1 MLLRM
6 KTPFSLLYAF
16 FLSVISL
23 HAQAPVPDASG
34 GNLDALSSKVA
45 SMKGEG
51 ASGQVKAVLTVALE
65 RAKASRE
72 AGCPKDADDLI
83 NDVEATL
90 AKNPELLT
98 APSSNTN
105 TISALRPPMKVDGNP
120 YIGKLIAGARE
131 DLSRLDKP
139 FPKNTETVNSF
150 TGLGGETGSR
160 SSGDEMQAWLWLYA
174 NPASPLKGDPRVLE
188 RYLRIANAYADAIDV
203 HGSLSLRGSPA
214 SAEAAKGTPF
224 VGAQGSKGN
233 ENAPLA
239 GQGIFDD
246 FAIAP
251 ASCALREF
259 GQLYP
264 GLLLPSQKA
273 LWDRAMKTGGA
284 VMWLK
289 AKDREGTYANIDLAL
304 AFEMLNFGLY
314 LDNKEYL
321 DKSRFLYEA
330 QEKIIWPD
338 GALAYLG
345 RQNESANYHNSD
357 TRDLARIYEVN
368 KDPKVLELLKKT
380 EWYGPVTCGKRGEF
394 WTVPSWKDTWND
406 TTSSWTGGEAVA
418 ALTGNPYLRGM
429 NDDLLKRSADFYKWP
444 SGWYAARLG
453 IPWWKDD
460 VKPLPL
466 PDNYTVIDRNISG
479 PRAWYGRFNYA
490 ATTRPIPENESG
502 LATIIGA
509 QVIEADGGMG
519 NVLMGVYPRIREGKD
534 PISKDGKF
542 NRQAYAWRTCG
553 LKSAVVMGR
562 SFSAVAGTY
571 QLQQY
576 RSSQPGNPVDWT
588 GRQLWLGLSDR
599 IIGLVEVSPN
609 KEGAKAI
616 DVEGVLRLGT
626 GGTVNGK
633 PTKIEQTGTN
643 SWKYGDLT
651 ATFLGHNGAKIE
663 TPEVPYRL
671 PKFPNT
677 EIRVLDEKGAS
688 GASAST
694 AYPVSFNQWFL
705 VEIRPSWVN
714 APAAGA
720 RLEVP
725 PGVLGMEAEVS
736 GKKYRVLFNPGVSDL
751 PCALTASA
759 NSSLHDSKGGVV
771 VPVPASLNLKPLELA
786 IQVTSPDKEDLQPGW
801 SNYQE
806 MLGKRSPI
814 H

>member
-1 MLLRM
+1 MKPIFPLFTVVVFLFSNFQAQTSPQTDSPSFLQESLRP
-6 KTPFSLLYAF
+6 KVEALANVGS
-16 FLSVISL
+16 
-23 HAQAPVPDASG
+23 SG
-34 GNLDALSSKVA
+34 VL
-45 SMKGEG
+45 
-51 ASGQVKAVLTVALE
+51 KAVLTVALE
-65 RAKASRE
+65 RAKACMD
-72 AGCPKDADDLI
+72 AGDAKDAQDLLDD
-83 NDVEATL
+83 VGAAL
-90 AKNPELLT
+90 AKEPESLV
-98 APSSNTN
+98 APSTN
-105 TISALRPPMKVDGNP
+105 TKSISVLRPPRVVNGNP
-120 YIGKLIAGARE
+120 YIAKLVAGAHE
-131 DLSRLDKP
+131 GLSRPDNP
-139 FPKNTETVNSF
+139 FPKNTATVNSF
-150 TGLGGETGSR
+150 NGLGGETGSR

-174 NPASPLKGDPRVLE
+174 NPASPLKGDPKVLE
-188 RYLRIANAYADAIDV
+188 RYLRVANAYADAIDV
-203 HGSLSLRGSPA
+203 HGSLSLAGS
-214 SAEAAKGTPF
+214 SSSIEAAKGTPL

-259 GQLYP
+259 AQLYP

-273 LWDRAMKTGGA
+273 LWDRAMKTGGE

-289 AKDREGTYANIDLAL
+289 AKDRQGTYANIDLAL

-321 DKSRFLYEA
+321 DKARFLYEA

-345 RQNESANYHNSD
+345 HQNESANYHNSD

-368 KDPKVLELLKKT
+368 QDPKILELLKRT

-406 TTSSWTGGEAVA
+406 ANSIWTGDESVA

-429 NDDLLKRSADFYKWP
+429 NDQLLSRQKDLK
-444 SGWYAARLG
+444 GWQASRLG
-453 IPWWKDD
+453 VTWWRDD

-466 PDNYTVIDRNISG
+466 PDNYTVIDRNIVG

-490 ATTRPIPENESG
+490 ATTRPIPENEPG
-502 LATIIGA
+502 LATIMGA
-509 QVIEADGGMG
+509 QVTEADGSMG
-519 NVLMGVYPRIREGKD
+519 NVLMGVYPRIRENKQEL
-534 PISKDGKF
+534 SKDGKY
-542 NRQAYAWRTCG
+542 NRSAFAWRTYG
-553 LKSAVVMGR
+553 LKSAVVTGR

-588 GRQLWLGLSDR
+588 GRQLWLGLPDR
-599 IIGLVEVSPN
+599 IIGLVEISPL
-609 KEGAKAI
+609 KEEAKAI

-643 SWKYGDLT
+643 SWKYGDLSVT
-651 ATFLGHNGAKIE
+651 MIAHNGAKIE

-677 EIRVLDEKGAS
+677 EIRLLDEKGAT
-688 GASAST
+688 GASVPTS
-694 AYPVSFNQWFL
+694 YPASFNQWFL
-705 VEIRPSWVN
+705 VEIRPSWVTTT
-714 APAAGA
+714 ASVS
-720 RLEVP
+720 RLEEP
-725 PGVLGMEAEVS
+725 AGILGFEVNLEA
-736 GKKYRVLFNPGVSDL
+736 KKFRLLFNPSETDL
-751 PCALTASA
+751 SCPLGAAV
-759 NSSLHDSKGGVV
+759 NSSLHESTAAIVSPSPSMLYLKAHELGV
-771 VPVPASLNLKPLELA
+771 
-786 IQVTSPDKEDLQPGW
+786 QVISSEKEDHQPGW

-806 MLGKRSPI
+806 MLSSIPTT